1 MMVVAP
7 ESVIG
12 LPREVAFGLLEPI
25 TAGTSD
31 QERTL
36 AWIIWSHLT
45 EPGDMLAGALLQAI
59 GPVAAI
65 RVLRLQHPAR
75 EITKLLSGLAE
86 NAGDESQRDVA
97 ALESE
102 YAEACKRWSARD
114 NNMAVVRSLKIWA
127 TLGGQIV
134 TPDDVDWPRAL
145 EALGA
150 GTPHVLWLRGNR
162 ASLAELENA
171 IAIVGSRNVSSYG
184 QYCAQTLAERLVAE
198 GYLVVSGGAYGVD
211 AEAHRG
217 ALSARGVTIAVLAG
231 GADRLYP
238 AGNSELLRQVMH
250 GGCLLAEQPPGHAPT
265 RWRFLQ
271 RNRLIAA
278 LGQATVVV
286 EMAVKS
292 GAKNTMHHALG
303 MGREVYA
310 VPGSLLAQTARGCN
324 VAIAEGKAKIVTAFD
339 ELINDLRDIP
349 YSLGTEFELT
359 ALQQRVLDA
368 LHGQPITV
376 NRAGLKAGTTAS
388 ETMRALGE
396 LQALGFAIE
405 SRGGWRKELSG
416 SA

>member
-7 ESVIG
+7 DSIIG
-12 LPREVAFGLLEPI
+12 QPRDVVSNLLEPI
-25 TAGTSD
+25 TAGQSD

-45 EPGDMLAGALLQAI
+45 EPGDMLAGTLLQAL

-65 RVLRLQHPAR
+65 RALRLPNPERQ
-75 EITKLLSGLAE
+75 ITSLLSELAE
-86 NAGDESQRDVA
+86 NAGDESKRDVA

-114 NNMAVVRSLKIWA
+114 NNAAVVRSLKTWA
-127 TLGGQIV
+127 TLGGQVV
-134 TPDDVDWPRAL
+134 TPDDMDWPQAL
-145 EALGA
+145 QALGA
-150 GTPHVLWLRGNR
+150 GAPHALWMRGNR
-162 ASLAELENA
+162 ASLLELENA
-171 IAIVGSRNVSSYG
+171 IAVVGSRNVSSYG
-184 QYCAQTLAERLVAE
+184 QYCAQTIAERLAAE

-217 ALSARGVTIAVLAG
+217 ALAASGVTIAVLAG

-238 AGNSELLRQVMH
+238 TGNTELLRQVMQN
-250 GGCLLAEQPPGHAPT
+250 GCVLAEQPPGHSPT

-278 LGQATVVV
+278 MGQATVIV
-286 EMAVKS
+286 EMAVRS

-303 MGREVYA
+303 IGRDVYA

-324 VAIAEGKAKIVTAFD
+324 VAIAEGKAKVVTGFD
-339 ELINDLRDIP
+339 ELIKDLRDIP
-349 YSLGTEFELT
+349 YSLGSEFELT

-368 LHGQPITV
+368 LHGHPITV
-376 NRAGLKAGTTAS
+376 NRAGLKAGTTAT

-405 SRGGWRKELSG
+405 SKGGWRKDIDG